1 MHGVPRASVSNSAL
15 TCLNQCSIE
24 AKNSEIESETSD
36 SRSMKSIPVA
46 SICAVVSGSRTVTVC
61 PKI

>member
-1 MHGVPRASVSNSAL
+1 MHGVSRASVNDSAS
-15 TCLNQCSIE
+15 THLNQGSIE

-46 SICAVVSGSRTVTVC
+46 SIFAVVSGSRTVTVC